1 MQSKGAIFLASTSV
15 EAVESTPIFGKVV
28 PFAGHYR
35 NEGLGR
41 SVTVR
46 QGSLPQANG
55 RADDSRVFFG
65 RRGGERRQRAQTR
78 HTHPTRAAKKN
89 AERASGD
96 TSFTRSK
103 GPCTSIVTTLRAAQ
117 VERRWRGFRGIA
129 VGQTHGSGRNQHRGH
144 GNRTKNARLAAHH
157 RSLRGRSVVRTRK
170 GRRLRPPSLRGNES
184 SGECPYVVSSCRS
197 HQALLGFKYAACSAP
212 KRVAAQVN
220 GNLARGNRRP

>member
-1 MQSKGAIFLASTSV
+1 LASTSV
-15 EAVESTPIFGKVV
+15 EAVENTLIFGKVV

-46 QGSLPQANG
+46 QGSLPQTNG

-103 GPCTSIVTTLRAAQ
+103 GPCTSIATTLRAAQ

-144 GNRTKNARLAAHH
+144 GNRTNHARLAAHH
-157 RSLRGRSVVRTRK
+157 RSLRGCSVVRIRK

-197 HQALLGFKYAACSAP
+197 HQASSGLEYATCSAP
-212 KRVAAQVN
+212 KRVATSVN
-220 GNLARGNRRP
+220 RDLARSNRRP